1 MNVAELTRRSPAEL
15 TDAIVQLHAIGNAFH
30 RRQLALIA
38 AYDRMEAWRADGATS
53 MVAWTQGWLGLGRD
67 TASEWVRV
75 SHAFETLPKIAETYE
90 QGMLSWDQVR
100 AVTEFATPETDA
112 HLADEAR
119 RFSAAHLRRMARR
132 FKPVPVEEENDAHRD
147 RALRMRWDL
156 GARVLRLHGQLPAA
170 EGAIVVKAIERVAS
184 QIAQSRP
191 DEPYDHHAISA
202 DALTEICSA
211 QLDADSDADRAT
223 VGVHIDASVLTG
235 GSGMAEVDGAG
246 AVALETARRLA
257 CDSRWYIVVDGP
269 DGRPLGIGR
278 VNRQI
283 PAWLSRE
290 IRHRDS
296 GCRFPGCGRKR
307 WAAIHHIL
315 PWGQGGSTDYDNLVM
330 LCGYHH
336 RKLHEGGWRVEGEP
350 NRDLRFIAP
359 DGRVWTQGPPPL
371 REEVGR
377 RVGAIADAAVPP
389 HDRALAGALLAGTG
403 PAP

>member
-1 MNVAELTRRSPAEL
+1 MNVAELSRRSPAEL

-30 RRQLALIA
+30 RRQLAVIA
-38 AYDRMEAWRADGATS
+38 AYDDMEAWRADGSTS
-53 MVAWTQGWLGLGRD
+53 MVAWTQGWLGLGRE

-75 SHAFETLPKIAETYE
+75 SHAFEQLPKIAETYE

-132 FKPVPVEEENDAHRD
+132 FKPVGVDGENDAHRN
-147 RALRMRWDL
+147 RSFRMRWDL
-156 GARVLRLHGQLPAA
+156 AARVLRVSGALPAV
-170 EGAIVVKAIERVAS
+170 EGAIVEKAIDRVAA
-184 QIAQSRP
+184 QLAQSRP
-191 DEPYDHHAISA
+191 DEPHDMLAISA
-202 DALTEICSA
+202 DALTEVCSA
-211 QLDADSDADRAT
+211 ALDADTDADRAT
-223 VGVHIDASVLTG
+223 VGVHVDASVLAG
-235 GSGMAEVDGAG
+235 GRGMAEVDGPG

-269 DGRPLGIGR
+269 DGRPLGVGR

-283 PAWLSRE
+283 PAWLARE
-290 IRHRDS
+290 IRHRDT

-307 WAAIHHIL
+307 WTAIHHIV
-315 PWGQGGSTDYDNLVM
+315 PWGEGGPTDYDNLVT

-336 RKLHEGGWRVEGEP
+336 RKLHEGGWKIEGEP

-371 REEVGR
+371 REDVAQ
-377 RVGAIADAAVPP
+377 RVGVLAAGTAP
-389 HDRALAGALLAGTG
+389 ALVGTG